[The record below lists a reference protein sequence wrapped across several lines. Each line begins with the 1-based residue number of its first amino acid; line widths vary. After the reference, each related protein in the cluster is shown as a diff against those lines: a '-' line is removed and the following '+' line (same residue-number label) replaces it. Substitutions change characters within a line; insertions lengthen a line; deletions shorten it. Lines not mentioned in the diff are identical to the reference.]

1 MGGSSKKNSRKR
13 TQKTQKSD
21 CGQRDLEGSR
31 FVVWQL
37 HRLFAGGPRELPNVL
52 HPS

>member
-13 TQKTQKSD
+13 TQKSD

-37 HRLFAGGPRELPNVL
+37 HRLFASGSRELPNVL